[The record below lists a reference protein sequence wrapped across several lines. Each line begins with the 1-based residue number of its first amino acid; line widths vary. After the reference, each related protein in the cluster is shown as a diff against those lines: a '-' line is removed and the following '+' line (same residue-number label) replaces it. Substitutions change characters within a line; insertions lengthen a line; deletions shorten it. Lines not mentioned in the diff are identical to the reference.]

1 MQGNLEVLRSYLAE
15 GQEEGRLIYKTDHPL
30 SSVTTFRIGGK
41 ASFAVWPNSS
51 DELAA
56 LVAACRAA
64 ETPFFV
70 MGNGSDLLFDDLGY
84 HGVVILT
91 TAMNGIER
99 KGNTLVASCGVS
111 LTRLSS
117 HAAKEGLGGLAFAY
131 GIPGTLGGGIFMNA
145 GAYGGEIKDVVTR
158 VHWYDTDTDEFGFY
172 EGEQNAF
179 AYRES
184 VYQRENKLILSA
196 ELSMADADPDALHA
210 EMEDYMQRR
219 KDKQP
224 LEFPSAGSTFKR
236 YPGYFTA
243 QLIDQA
249 GLKGFAVGD
258 AQVSEKHAG
267 FVINRGNA
275 TCADVLRLIEEV
287 KAVIREKNGIDI
299 EPEVRY
305 IPCPGKK
312 G

>member
-1 MQGNLEVLRSYLAE
+1 MQGNYDVLLSYLDC
-15 GQEEGRLIYKTDHPL
+15 GQQEGRLQYKTDYPL
-30 SSVTTFRIGGK
+30 SGVTTFRIGGN
-41 ASFAVWPNSS
+41 ASYAVWPENGN
-51 DELAA
+51 ELAS
-56 LVAACRAA
+56 LAAVCRAA
-64 ETPFFV
+64 DIPFFI

-84 HGVVILT
+84 HGVVIMT
-91 TAMNGIER
+91 TAMKSIVR
-99 KGNTLVASCGVS
+99 RGNALIVDCGVP

-117 HAAKEGLGGLAFAY
+117 HAAKEALGGLTFAY

-158 VHWYDTDTDEFGFY
+158 VFWYDTETDEFGSY
-172 EGEQNAF
+172 EGAENGF
-179 AYRES
+179 GYRES
-184 VYQRENKLILSA
+184 VYQKESKLILSA
-196 ELSMADADPDALHA
+196 ELTLSEADSDVLFA
-210 EMEDYMQRR
+210 EMEEYMRRR
-219 KDKQP
+219 KEKQP

-243 QLIDQA
+243 QLIDEA
-249 GLKGFAVGD
+249 GLKGFTIGG

-267 FVINRGNA
+267 FVINRGSA
-275 TCADVLRLIEEV
+275 TCADVLQLI
-287 KAVIREKNGIDI
+287 KAVQDIIREKNGIDI